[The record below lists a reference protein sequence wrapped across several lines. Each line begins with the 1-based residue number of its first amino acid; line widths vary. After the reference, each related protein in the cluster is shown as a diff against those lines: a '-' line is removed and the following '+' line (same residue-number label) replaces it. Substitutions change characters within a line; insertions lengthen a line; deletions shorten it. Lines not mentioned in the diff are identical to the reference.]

1 MCGAEGGLCARY
13 FGAKKKGKELILL
26 EACVVEMSLE
36 EKQGSPPCCWVRG
49 IIQAHVAG
57 EKPSA
62 PQDLCLGA
70 VATGGLRFHR
80 HGVCAGEWVVLY
92 SQGLK
97 FALCTHPVKPRDALS
112 RAGGCEEDEWT
123 WLMPAMHQRRLK
135 LSLPAPS
142 MSPWGIPAHRS
153 FISSCRTSSNFYPGG
168 KKSLEITLY
177 HSEGPDTT
185 LNHHITNLLSQL

>member
-13 FGAKKKGKELILL
+13 FGEKKKKGKELILL

-70 VATGGLRFHR
+70 VATGGLRFH
-80 HGVCAGEWVVLY
+80 HLGVCAGEGIVLY
-92 SQGLK
+92 SQGLNL
-97 FALCTHPVKPRDALS
+97 LCVPIPS
-112 RAGGCEEDEWT
+112 SPE
-123 WLMPAMHQRRLK
+123 MPC
-135 LSLPAPS
+135 PAQE
-142 MSPWGIPAHRS
+142 GAR
-153 FISSCRTSSNFYPGG
+153 RTSGHG
-168 KKSLEITLY
+168 
-177 HSEGPDTT
+177 
-185 LNHHITNLLSQL
+185 

>member
-1 MCGAEGGLCARY
+1 MCARY
-13 FGAKKKGKELILL
+13 FGAKKKKGKELILL

-80 HGVCAGEWVVLY
+80 LGVCAGEGVVLY

-97 FALCTHPVKPRDALS
+97 FAVYPSHQAQRCPVPHRRVRGGRVDMADARHAPTPAQTFSPRSLHEPLGDS
-112 RAGGCEEDEWT
+112 SS
-123 WLMPAMHQRRLK
+123 QK
-135 LSLPAPS
+135 L
-142 MSPWGIPAHRS
+142 
-153 FISSCRTSSNFYPGG
+153 Y
-168 KKSLEITLY
+168 K
-177 HSEGPDTT
+177 
-185 LNHHITNLLSQL
+185 QL